1 MEPIA
6 ARKLPTVEQV
16 ETIIRDWGRCSLE
29 DFARRFDLELEVVAA
44 AVGYLRQ
51 MQRLSDP
58 ASMPAVVCYRDDRL
72 ESIVR
77 CAGARH
83 GYL

>member
-1 MEPIA
+1 MEELA

-16 ETIIRDWGRCSLE
+16 EIIMREWGQCSLE
-29 DFARRFDLELEVVAA
+29 AFARRFDLEVAVVEAT
-44 AVGYLRQ
+44 VGYLRQ
-51 MQRLSDP
+51 MQRLDDP
-58 ASMPAVVCYRDDRL
+58 ASLPAMVCYRDDRL